1 MLRRHV
7 VVILI
12 DRIDLAAARAIQYA
26 RTLMPDDLRAVH
38 FNIDNRRAEALIDR
52 WQRVGLTRLP
62 LDVIDCPDR
71 RLGRAALELAAE
83 LADGET
89 EVSMLLPR
97 RSYGRAWRRILHD
110 QTADQIV
117 EIVSQLSHIN
127 ATIVP
132 FLVAP
137 GIEDDLL
144 ARPCRCRPR
153 RGDDGRARRPAGGD
167 RRHPAPRWPAPRPSP
182 QLQWRHPARVAGRVK
197 TLRVQP
203 WSGVPTLQCVLV
215 DGSGEAITLV
225 FLGRRSIPGIR
236 NGTRMVAE
244 AMVGKHDGKLAMI
257 NPTYELTSV
266 PEHTGSRL
274 IGAMAIRIRHQPSTT
289 HGPLADLGRSG
300 LWPWSPPSP
309 SPSLLVPAGAT

>member
-1 MLRRHV
+1 
-7 VVILI
+7 
-12 DRIDLAAARAIQYA
+12 
-26 RTLMPDDLRAVH
+26 
-38 FNIDNRRAEALIDR
+38 
-52 WQRVGLTRLP
+52 
-62 LDVIDCPDR
+62 
-71 RLGRAALELAAE
+71 
-83 LADGET
+83 
-89 EVSMLLPR
+89 MLLPR

-117 EIVSQLSHIN
+117 SIVSQLSHIN

-137 GIEDDLL
+137 GIEDDLSL
-144 ARPCRCRPR
+144 SLPPSA
-153 RGDDGRARRPAGGD
+153 GRLETTMAP
-167 RRHPAPRWPAPRPSP
+167 PAPDDPGAPLAPVAGAIPIS
-182 QLQWRHPARVAGRVK
+182 QLQWRHTARVAGRVK

-244 AMVGKHDGKLAMI
+244 AMVGKHDGRLAMI

-266 PEHTGSRL
+266 PEHSR
-274 IGAMAIRIRHQPSTT
+274 
-289 HGPLADLGRSG
+289 AD
-300 LWPWSPPSP
+300 
-309 SPSLLVPAGAT
+309 